1 MMPSVFSWLDYS
13 EAERQ
18 QTLKVIDCLGQH
30 ETIDD
35 LGIGAVRDNLA
46 DLLFP
51 GTTTVQ
57 TRAKYFLFVPWMYA
71 RLERDAPFQSNI
83 AERARREE
91 ITLSEA
97 LTKNGSTDG
106 VIGQSAGK
114 ALKRLPSNIY
124 WLSLR
129 TWGIRLFEGSQAE
142 YNRLFDALRQ
152 RSRVLRNDDGEPV
165 DNSRPNW
172 DPGLPDWPDGFP
184 RNAVMQLS
192 CAEARYIRDRICS
205 NVGSSLLAQLATET
219 PSLEGIAYPWEL
231 PAVLDLR
238 RQHRE
243 QLLHA
248 HNFSQTIHGTSLL
261 YNLLLAEA
269 LNREG
274 SVDQYQSEIAS
285 WQHSCLA
292 RPDELSSWDIGALWR
307 LTEGGATRVTPA
319 TRAFVETFLDLLLAI
334 LHSGEAASLATHEGV
349 RKIVQEREWQVKGQR
364 ARLRNRQLLELW
376 RGAVGAEQLTY
387 RWPVV
392 SRIITDIR
400 LGLSGG
406 QDAESL

>member
-13 EAERQ
+13 EDERQ
-18 QTLKVIDCLGQH
+18 QTLKVIDCLRQH

-57 TRAKYFLFVPWMYA
+57 TRAKYFLFVPWTYV

-91 ITLSEA
+91 LTLSEA
-97 LTKNGSTDG
+97 LTKNDSTDG

-124 WLSLR
+124 WHGLR
-129 TWGIRLFEGSQAE
+129 TWGIRPFEGSQAE
-142 YNRLFDALRQ
+142 YHRLFDALRQ
-152 RSRVLRNDDGEPV
+152 RSRILRNDDGEPV

-192 CAEARYIRDRICS
+192 CAEARYIRNRICS

-219 PSLEGIAYPWEL
+219 PSLEGIAYPWGL

-238 RQHRE
+238 REHRE

-248 HNFSQTIHGTSLL
+248 HNFSQTIHGAALL
-261 YNLLLAEA
+261 YNLLLADA
-269 LNREG
+269 LHDDAAIDKYE
-274 SVDQYQSEIAS
+274 SQVAS

-292 RPDELSSWDIGALWR
+292 RPDELSSWDIGTLWH
-307 LTEGGATRVTPA
+307 LMEGGAARVTAA
-319 TRAFVETFLDLLLAI
+319 TRLFVERFLERVRVLLQPGECAGLASDENARDL
-334 LHSGEAASLATHEGV
+334 V
-349 RKIVQEREWQVKGQR
+349 RRREWQVKGQR
-364 ARLRNRQLLELW
+364 ARLRNRQLLESW
-376 RGAVGAEQLTY
+376 RGAAGAEQLTY
-387 RWPVV
+387 RWFVV

-406 QDAESL
+406 QDAESV